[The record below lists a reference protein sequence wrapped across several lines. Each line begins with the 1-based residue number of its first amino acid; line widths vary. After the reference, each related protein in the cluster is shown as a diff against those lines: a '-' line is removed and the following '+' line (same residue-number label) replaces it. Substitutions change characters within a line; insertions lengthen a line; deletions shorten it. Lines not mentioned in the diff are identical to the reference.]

1 MTETDAQVVLQ
12 EIVRD
17 LEANVETLRGI
28 AESLPLSPQERPDL
42 LEVDLAGDLD
52 RTSEV
57 RRVIQCVLT
66 DNLEPAVRDL
76 RRLAEGQLDEPAME
90 QERG

>member
-1 MTETDAQVVLQ
+1 MTEADAQMVLQ
-12 EIVRD
+12 GIVRD
-17 LEANVETLRGI
+17 LEANVEKLRGI
-28 AESLPLSPQERPDL
+28 AEGLPLSPQERPEL
-42 LEVDLAGDLD
+42 REVDLAGDLD

-76 RRLAEGQLDEPAME
+76 RSLAEGHLDEATWA
-90 QERG
+90 

>member
-1 MTETDAQVVLQ
+1 MTEADAQVVLQ
-12 EIVRD
+12 GIVRD
-17 LEANVETLRGI
+17 LEANVEKLRGI
-28 AESLPLSPQERPDL
+28 AGGLPLSPQERPEL
-42 LEVDLAGDLD
+42 REVDLAGDLD

-76 RRLAEGQLDEPAME
+76 RSLERRLCEPATWS
-90 QERG
+90 